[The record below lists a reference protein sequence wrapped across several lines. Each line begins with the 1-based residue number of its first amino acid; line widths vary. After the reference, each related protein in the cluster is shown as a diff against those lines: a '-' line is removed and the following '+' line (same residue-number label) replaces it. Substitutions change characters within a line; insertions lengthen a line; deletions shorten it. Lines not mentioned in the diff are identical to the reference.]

1 MKRSCLSLFLLI
13 ALVALPSLAW
23 AQSRS
28 SVTWDSYN
36 VEIAIQPNGDFIVT
50 ETQAISFNGTF
61 SKAYREIPLDR
72 TTGITDVQVGEPNR
86 PYRQAYG
93 VANSYSVST
102 TDAGTLRIDWWFPQ
116 TTNAQ
121 RTFIIRYRVHGG
133 LRYYPGGDQLY
144 WKAIYDNRAG
154 PIRSARLSV
163 TFPQDVPRD
172 QLLATVYPGGLA
184 SGPDVPDPRTVQFSA
199 QNVTAQTGL
208 EVRVQ
213 FPHGLVQGSPPPWQA
228 TADAA
233 DHWNQDIR
241 PILDFLALLVGLA
254 IPVVGLVIVFLTWY
268 TKGRD
273 PRVSGVPEVLEQPP
287 SDLPPGVAGTLVDEQ
302 ADVQD
307 VLATLLDL
315 ARRGIIQIQEEQ
327 NPELLGSSR
336 DFVITQ
342 VQPNPIGLRAFERTV
357 LAAVLPGGQP
367 TRVSEMKGRFQA
379 HIPLFRQQLFD
390 EAVRAGLFNES
401 PERSRQHYRAI
412 ALALLVL
419 SLVGGIVSVI
429 LFGSRVDLIFVP
441 FVGLGIV
448 GLVLAWTSRR
458 WRAAPGPGRWRR
470 RAGARSVATWHR
482 ASCATA
488 TRTCWSATC
497 PTQSRSGR
505 TASGCGSSPRS
516 EPHHRAG
523 MARWGAAT
531 ALAASRRSSSF
542 PVVAAGAALDRAI
555 ALGASR
561 TRQPMGGSGSPR
573 RRTSATAPPAG
584 SRAGATRWLTC
595 STAPP
600 MRSVAAGAA
609 ATGVAVA
616 AAATA
621 VAVAVAAAS
630 ASRDAG
636 RSKP

>member
-448 GLVLAWTSRR
+448 GLVLAWTSRAMARRTRAGALEAAR
-458 WRAAPGPGRWRR
+458 WRAFGRYL
-470 RAGARSVATWHR
+470 A
-482 ASCATA
+482 
-488 TRTCWSATC
+488 
-497 PTQSRSGR
+497 QSELRDGHQDVLER
-505 TASGCGSSPRS
+505 YLPYA
-516 EPHHRAG
+516 
-523 MARWGAAT
+523 
-531 ALAASRRSSSF
+531 
-542 PVVAAGAALDRAI
+542 V
-555 ALGASR
+555 ALGADREWLRKFASVGTPPPR
-561 TRQPMGGSGSPR
+561 WYGPMGGGYGSGGIPPIIILPGGGGWGGPGPR
-573 RRTSATAPPAG
+573 HRSGGEPNAPADGGIGFPTPQDV
-584 SRAGATRWLTC
+584 SDR
-595 STAPP
+595 
-600 MRSVAAGAA
+600 AAGGLQSWSDALA
-609 ATGVAVA
+609 DLLN
-616 AAATA
+616 
-621 VAVAVAAAS
+621 S
-630 ASRDAG
+630 ASDALSRG
-636 RSKP
+636 GGSGDWSGGGGGGDGGGGGGGGGFG

>member
-448 GLVLAWTSRR
+448 GLVLAWTSRAMARRTRAGALEAAR
-458 WRAAPGPGRWRR
+458 WRAFGRYL
-470 RAGARSVATWHR
+470 
-482 ASCATA
+482 
-488 TRTCWSATC
+488 
-497 PTQSRSGR
+497 TQSELRDGHQDVLER
-505 TASGCGSSPRS
+505 YLPYA
-516 EPHHRAG
+516 
-523 MARWGAAT
+523 
-531 ALAASRRSSSF
+531 
-542 PVVAAGAALDRAI
+542 V
-555 ALGASR
+555 ALGADREWLRKFASVGTPPPR
-561 TRQPMGGSGSPR
+561 WYGPMGGGYGSGGVPPIIILPGGGGWGGPGPR
-573 RRTSATAPPAG
+573 HRSGGEPNAPADGGIGFPTPQDV
-584 SRAGATRWLTC
+584 SDR
-595 STAPP
+595 
-600 MRSVAAGAA
+600 AAGGLQSWSDALA
-609 ATGVAVA
+609 DLLNSTSDAL
-616 AAATA
+616 
-621 VAVAVAAAS
+621 
-630 ASRDAG
+630 SRGGGSGDWSG
-636 RSKP
+636 GGGGGDGGGGGGGGGFG